1 MRQRTRSV
9 VRLGVDFLRD
19 VQSRGVADSSVSAP
33 REFGMTGRLEQEQQA

>member
-19 VQSRGVADSSVSAP
+19 VQSCGVAVSSELTPDECGVKH
-33 REFGMTGRLEQEQQA
+33 RLEQEQQA